1 MASLGERI
9 RKLRKE
15 KGLTLQALAGAELS
29 KGMLSLIENNK
40 ANPSMESLAYI
51 AERLGI
57 NKNELLEEFS
67 TVDLRKLL
75 QEVEKLYKLDVMSKE
90 LIKEYKIIV
99 KKIQPYKDKLPF
111 RYESARLLEIYSRC
125 SYHAKMDGWQPALKM
140 AEEIYEGLH
149 MINQS
154 AEIHIFRAMTS
165 FTEHRYSE
173 ALAMI
178 QESRKVFEERAGVLD
193 PLKKLDFD
201 YYESILYSAI
211 GDGENATRIMQNAI
225 DYSKEQQIFYR
236 IDSLYRLAGFQAVL
250 DQDIERKNYYCE
262 KLRLFA
268 NFLDDEEMEAFSDAI
283 EIHYLNSVAHEFE
296 RANKIIDRNLAKHEE
311 ITTFLFTLE
320 KGKALYGMG
329 EFKEA
334 LVWLKKHE
342 IWEFLHHPYDLS
354 MHYEKD
360 AYLALVYE
368 KLGDHHLAVKHAAI
382 AKKNIEPMPDLPYKT
397 FILKVYNQITAQ

>member
-1 MASLGERI
+1 M
-9 RKLRKE
+9 
-15 KGLTLQALAGAELS
+15 TLQALAGAELS

-57 NKNELLEEFS
+57 NQNELLEEFS
-67 TVDLRKLL
+67 TVEIRKLL
-75 QEVEKLYKLDVMSKE
+75 QEVEKLYKVDVMSKE
-90 LIKEYKIIV
+90 LITEYKEIV
-99 KKIQPYKDKLPF
+99 LKIEPYKEKLPF

-125 SYHAKMDGWQPALKM
+125 SYHAKLDGWQSALKM

-201 YYESILYSAI
+201 YYESILFSAI

-250 DQDIERKNYYCE
+250 DQDIERKNYYSE

-268 NFLDDEEMEAFSDAI
+268 NFLDDKEMEAFSDAI

-296 RANKIIDRNLAKHEE
+296 KANEIIDRNLAKHEE

-329 EFKEA
+329 EFEEA
-334 LVWLKKHE
+334 LAWLKKHQ

-368 KLGDHHLAVKHAAI
+368 KLGDHESAVKHAAI
-382 AKKNIEPMPDLPYKT
+382 ARENIEPMPDLPYKK
-397 FILKVYNQITAQ
+397 FILDVYNQITAQ

>member
-9 RKLRKE
+9 KKLRKE
-15 KGLTLQALAGAELS
+15 RGLTLQALAGEELT

-51 AERLGI
+51 AKRLEI
-57 NKNELLEEFS
+57 DKNELLEDFS
-67 TVDLRKLL
+67 PAEIRKLL
-75 QEVEKLYKLDVMSKE
+75 QEVEELYKVDVMSKE
-90 LIKEYKIIV
+90 LIKEYKTIV
-99 KKIQPYKDKLPF
+99 GKIRPYKDKLPF

-125 SYHAKMDGWQPALKM
+125 SYHSKIDGWQSTLKK

-165 FTEHRYSE
+165 FTEHRYNE
-173 ALAMI
+173 ALTMI
-178 QESRKVFEERAGVLD
+178 QESRKVFEERVRVLD

-211 GDGENATRIMQNAI
+211 GDGENAFRIMQNAI

-236 IDSLYRLAGFQAVL
+236 VDSLYRLAGFQAVL

-283 EIHYLNSVAHEFE
+283 EIHYLNTVSHEFE
-296 RANKIIDRNLAKHEE
+296 KANEIIDHNLAKHEE

-329 EFKEA
+329 RFEEA

-354 MHYEKD
+354 LHYEKD

-368 KLGDHHLAVKHAAI
+368 KLGDHQSAVKHAET
-382 AKKNIEPMPDLPYKT
+382 AKDNIEPMPDLPYKK
-397 FILKVYNQITAQ
+397 FIMQVYNQINSK

>member
-15 KGLTLQALAGAELS
+15 KGLTLQALAGEELS

-51 AERLGI
+51 ADRLAI
-57 NKNELLEEFS
+57 DKNELLEEFS
-67 TVDLRKLL
+67 TAEIRKLL
-75 QEVEKLYKLDVMSKE
+75 QEVEELYKVDIMSKE
-90 LIKEYKIIV
+90 LIKEYKTIV
-99 KKIQPYKDKLPF
+99 AKIQLYKDKLPF

-125 SYHAKMDGWQPALKM
+125 SYHAKIDGWKSSLKK
-140 AEEIYEGLH
+140 AEEIYEGLQ

-173 ALAMI
+173 ALTMI
-178 QESRKVFEERAGVLD
+178 QESRKVFEERVRILD

-211 GDGENATRIMQNAI
+211 GDGKNAIRIMQNAI

-236 IDSLYRLAGFQAVL
+236 VDSLYRLAGFQAVL
-250 DQDIERKNYYCE
+250 DKDIERKNYYCE

-283 EIHYLNSVAHEFE
+283 EIHYLNTVSHEFE
-296 RANKIIDRNLAKHEE
+296 KANEIIDRNLAKHEE

-329 EFKEA
+329 MFEEA

-342 IWEFLHHPYDLS
+342 MWEFLHHPYDLS
-354 MHYEKD
+354 LHYEKD

-368 KLGDHHLAVKHAAI
+368 KLGDHQSALEHAEI
-382 AKKNIEPMPDLPYKT
+382 AKVNIEPMPDLPYKK
-397 FILKVYNQITAQ
+397 FIMKVYDQINS

>member
-9 RKLRKE
+9 KKLRKE
-15 KGLTLQALAGAELS
+15 RGLTLQALAGDELS

-51 AERLGI
+51 ADRLAI
-57 NKNELLEEFS
+57 DQNELLEEFS
-67 TVDLRKLL
+67 TTEIRKLL
-75 QEVEKLYKLDVMSKE
+75 REAEELYKVEIMSKE
-90 LIKEYKIIV
+90 LIKEYKNIV
-99 KKIQPYKDKLPF
+99 AKIKPYKDKLPF

-125 SYHAKMDGWQPALKM
+125 SYHAKIDGWESSLKK
-140 AEEIYEGLH
+140 AEEIYEGLQ

-173 ALAMI
+173 ALTMI
-178 QESRKVFEERAGVLD
+178 QESRKVFEERARILD

-211 GDGENATRIMQNAI
+211 GDGENAIRIMQNAI

-236 IDSLYRLAGFQAVL
+236 VDSLYRLAGFQAVL
-250 DQDIERKNYYCE
+250 DQDVERKNYYCE

-283 EIHYLNSVAHEFE
+283 EIHYLNTVAHEFE
-296 RANKIIDRNLAKHEE
+296 KANEIIDHNLAKHEE

-329 EFKEA
+329 RFEEA

-342 IWEFLHHPYDLS
+342 MWEFLHHPYDLS
-354 MHYEKD
+354 LHYEKD

-368 KLGDHHLAVKHAAI
+368 KLGDHQSAVEHAEI
-382 AKKNIEPMPDLPYKT
+382 AKVNIEPMPDLPYKK
-397 FILKVYNQITAQ
+397 FIMKVYDQINS

>member
-67 TVDLRKLL
+67 TVEIRKLL

-90 LIKEYKIIV
+90 LIKEYKNIV
-99 KKIQPYKDKLPF
+99 QKIEPYKEKLPF

-125 SYHAKMDGWQPALKM
+125 SYHAKLDGWQSALKK

-201 YYESILYSAI
+201 YYESILFSAI

-268 NFLDDEEMEAFSDAI
+268 NFLDDKEMAAFSDAI

-296 RANKIIDRNLAKHEE
+296 KSNEIIDRNLAKHEE

-320 KGKALYGMG
+320 KGKALYGLG
-329 EFKEA
+329 EFEEA
-334 LVWLKKHE
+334 LVWLKKHK

-368 KLGDHHLAVKHAAI
+368 KLGDHESAVKHAAI
-382 AKKNIEPMPDLPYKT
+382 AKENIEPMPDLPYKT
-397 FILKVYNQITAQ
+397 FILDVYNQINGQ